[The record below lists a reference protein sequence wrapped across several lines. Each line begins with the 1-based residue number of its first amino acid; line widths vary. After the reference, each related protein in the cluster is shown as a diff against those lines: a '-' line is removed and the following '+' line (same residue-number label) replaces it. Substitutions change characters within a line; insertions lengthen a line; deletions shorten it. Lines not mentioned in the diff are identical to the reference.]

1 MTAKCC
7 QAFTAGRGLH
17 FNCQVRHDHRRAMP
31 GRSGVERICT
41 ARIAPYA
48 FARAEM
54 EADPRYLWGD
64 DVPAAAVRR
73 LLAWSHA
80 MVLSSLSEGGANVI
94 SEAAVAGVPVL
105 ARGRQCRA
113 ARRRLSR
120 LLPRRR
126 HASAGAPAAAAR
138 ARAALRRPAGP
149 RRLPDAR
156 RCSGRRVRSSRG
168 AGCSPRCGVAGNL
181 EVPSGR
187 IPKTFG
193 DFCLKRRAIGN
204 GLSCQ
209 SVEAHS
215 AIGGLI
221 NPGEAI
227 HRTRRRSPQG
237 LFAGPPGWA

>member
-1 MTAKCC
+1 MALIAEFAVFGFVARRLSGVAICRSSARECRQGYATTLLRSVKRQVSSPSKIILAYRHRGRGSARSGGRTPCVRPHAAAMTAKCC

-73 LLAWSHA
+73 LLARSHA

-138 ARAALRRPAGP
+138 ARAALRRPAGQ
-149 RRLPDAR
+149 
-156 RCSGRRVRSSRG
+156 G
-168 AGCSPRCGVAGNL
+168 ACPTRAAVPAG
-181 EVPSGR
+181 
-187 IPKTFG
+187 
-193 DFCLKRRAIGN
+193 A
-204 GLSCQ
+204 
-209 SVEAHS
+209 
-215 AIGGLI
+215 
-221 NPGEAI
+221 
-227 HRTRRRSPQG
+227 
-237 LFAGPPGWA
+237 